1 MYVGAHDTDRK
12 KVEEIQCSSVTAA
25 CSHTER
31 SGPHRALARRR
42 RAQPSGLVGAA
53 KAGCTK
59 PAVQTNRRMHSHR
72 NSNGST
78 GNRLVTGSLR

>member
-1 MYVGAHDTDRK
+1 M
-12 KVEEIQCSSVTAA
+12 IQCSSITAA
-25 CSHTER
+25 CSHTEKVGPSSR
-31 SGPHRALARRR
+31 VGSPSESTAVGSGWCCQDRLH
-42 RAQPSGLVGAA
+42 
-53 KAGCTK
+53 TK